1 MSDRVDRGDSRVT
14 ITGEEVSLPPA
25 TAQALALVVHELA
38 TNAAKHG
45 ALSVPT
51 GRVDLAWG
59 PGDAPDGN
67 GLGLVWSETGGP
79 ETAPP
84 TRRGFG
90 RRPIERGVGYSLSG
104 QTRFEFRP
112 EGLRCEITIPL
123 DRAAARA

>member
-1 MSDRVDRGDSRVT
+1 MRRLVLDHKHRASGARLWPVPGLRRYSRR
-14 ITGEEVSLPPA
+14 
-25 TAQALALVVHELA
+25 AL
-38 TNAAKHG
+38 
-45 ALSVPT
+45 
-51 GRVDLAWG
+51 R
-59 PGDAPDGN
+59 
-67 GLGLVWSETGGP
+67 LVWSETGGP

-90 RRPIERGVGYSLSG
+90 RRLIEHGVGYSLSG